1 MYKGELIS
9 LGVALSWTIC
19 AMFAEVASKRM
30 GSLALNVI
38 RMVLSLMMLSVL
50 MMVYTSHPYP
60 VGTDAA
66 TWGWLLLSGL
76 VGYVIG
82 DFCLFNCYIYIGSR
96 YGQLLMTLAPPAA
109 AVAGWIMLGETMSWM
124 TLLGMLV
131 TMAGIAIPLL
141 PEKKNGGELQS
152 SREES
157 GNRLPAKGI
166 VLGVIAGLCQGVGLV
181 LSARGIDCYKAS
193 LLSHGMDPV
202 EMQNIIPFSS
212 TFIRACMGLAGFSIW
227 TLLSGHGKDI
237 PAALADRKGMLSA
250 LGATVTGPFLGVSL
264 SLMATMYTNAGIAQT
279 IMAITPVMIIFP
291 TWLFFKQKIRMREV
305 IGAVVAVAGVSLFFM
320 A

>member
-50 MMVYTSHPYP
+50 MMVFTSHPYP

-124 TLLGMLV
+124 TLLGMIV
-131 TMAGIAIPLL
+131 TLAGIAIPLL
-141 PEKKNGGELQS
+141 PEKGENQ
-152 SREES
+152 
-157 GNRLPAKGI
+157 GRLPAKGI

-193 LLSHGMDPV
+193 LLCHGMDPV

-279 IMAITPVMIIFP
+279 IMAITPIMIIFP

-305 IGAVVAVAGVSLFFM
+305 IGAVVAVAGVSLFFL